1 MPKGYLNPGIV
12 TFDVANSNA
21 IQYKKVSIQS
31 APQIAFGDV
40 NGSGTIDSSDASCI
54 LEFYARQSTGST
66 TLFTSE
72 QESAADVNND
82 FRADASDASCILAY
96 YSYISTGGTLS
107 LKDYIKP

>member
-1 MPKGYLNPGIV
+1 MLRLMLKTL
-12 TFDVANSNA
+12 
-21 IQYKKVSIQS
+21 
-31 APQIAFGDV
+31 GDV

-66 TLFTSE
+66 KLFTME

-82 FRADASDASCILAY
+82 FLADASDASCILEY